1 MNTAIESETER
12 EEKLRRQARGLRTVR
27 HNSNLIFDGLDRFR
41 WYRDKLD
48 AHSDSPE
55 AIADLAPGL
64 DHNAGS
70 RKLESQFQNRAL
82 RIFGSRVNE
91 HAVRADVGRPDTDVF
106 LEAFVD
112 HGQFAELRMAYIPPG
127 LRLVLFA
134 VHD

>member
-1 MNTAIESETER
+1 MRLNP
-12 EEKLRRQARGLRTVR
+12 
-27 HNSNLIFDGLDRFR
+27 NLIFDGPYIFGRNGHKF
-41 WYRDKLD
+41 D
-48 AHSDSPE
+48 AYPHSPE
-55 AIADLAPGL
+55 AIADLAASL
-64 DHNAGS
+64 DHDAGS
-70 RKLESQFQNRAL
+70 REPEAQFQNRTF
-82 RIFGSRVNE
+82 RILCSRVNE